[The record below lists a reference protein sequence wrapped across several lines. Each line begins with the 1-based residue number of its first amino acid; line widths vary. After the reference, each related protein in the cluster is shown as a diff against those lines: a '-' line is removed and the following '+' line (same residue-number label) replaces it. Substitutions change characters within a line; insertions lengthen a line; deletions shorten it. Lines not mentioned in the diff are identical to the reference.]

1 MPDQEKDTQ
10 KERDQEQDID
20 PRDLAI
26 IKTSTVFQ
34 PDALDICKSAYVLGR
49 ARGIMDATEMLRR
62 ATEMLRREA
71 GK

>member
-1 MPDQEKDTQ
+1 MPDTQ
-10 KERDQEQDID
+10 KEQDQEKDID
-20 PRDLAI
+20 PRDFAI

-62 ATEMLRREA
+62 EA